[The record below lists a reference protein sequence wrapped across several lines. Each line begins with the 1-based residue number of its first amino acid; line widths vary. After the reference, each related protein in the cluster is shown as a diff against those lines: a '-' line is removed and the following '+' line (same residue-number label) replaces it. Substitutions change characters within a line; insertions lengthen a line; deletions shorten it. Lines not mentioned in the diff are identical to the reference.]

1 MFPLGSWLSDWFGF
15 PNGAVLTN
23 LVASA
28 ICVGVGIWRLRKTV
42 HQKLEE
48 MHNHIRDIHKHH
60 GLDG

>member
-1 MFPLGSWLSDWFGF
+1 MFIHDWFSW
-15 PNGAVLTN
+15 PDGAVLTN

-42 HQKLEE
+42 HRKLEE
-48 MHNHIRDIHKHH
+48 MHDHIRAIHRHH